1 MARECTE
8 SECLVIYL
16 FAIDIASY
24 FSMGLSSGVIH
35 CEVVHVIVNFFLIMF
50 MKCLRLRRS
59 CSLRAFGAPHWLRS
73 RDKEKIVRLAEDLCI
88 VEVEKSTRIV

>member
-35 CEVVHVIVNFFLIMF
+35 CEVVHVIVNFFLYHVYEMLAPEAKLF
-50 MKCLRLRRS
+50 LACFW
-59 CSLRAFGAPHWLRS
+59 CSS
-73 RDKEKIVRLAEDLCI
+73 LA
-88 VEVEKSTRIV
+88 

>member
-35 CEVVHVIVNFFLIMF
+35 CEVVHVIVNFSFLS
-50 MKCLRLRRS
+50 CL
-59 CSLRAFGAPHWLRS
+59 
-73 RDKEKIVRLAEDLCI
+73 
-88 VEVEKSTRIV
+88 